1 VNLVD
6 QYRDPTLALL
16 VHLVAEHPRVV
27 ELVKEAEIL
36 PEEADALPDSAFAWP
51 EKRAFPIH
59 SREHAVLSRVYR
71 TNLADVPPHV
81 DDALKEACDVYGVPD
96 GVFEREKRAAT
107 PDDPEDYLLPDD
119 KRLPVRTAAE
129 VRRAEKALLDGY
141 QKLAFEHRAEACKRL
156 VDKAAIHGVALDPLM
171 HKLAG
176 FTVSSTQTVKDW
188 LGARREAAPPTYK
201 EAFQK
206 LADALAGQPAEVR
219 DRAALV
225 RLAEVIGE
233 LDKKAGLVR
242 HYDRRLPDPLQTVF
256 NTNKVAGHGVELG
269 GRFVPMQRLAEYP
282 ASFYGDV
289 LGDDVVR
296 EAADGRGGLDPHKLA
311 MILETLPRDMKLLL
325 SRQMR

>member
-1 VNLVD
+1 M
-6 QYRDPTLALL
+6 
-16 VHLVAEHPRVV
+16 
-27 ELVKEAEIL
+27 
-36 PEEADALPDSAFAWP
+36 
-51 EKRAFPIH
+51 
-59 SREHAVLSRVYR
+59 
-71 TNLADVPPHV
+71 DVPPHV
-81 DDALKEACDVYGVPD
+81 DDALKVACDVYGLSD
-96 GVFEREKRAAT
+96 EIFAREKAAAE
-107 PDDPEDYLLPDD
+107 PEDPADYLLPEMR
-119 KRLPVRTAAE
+119 RLPVRSAE
-129 VRRAEKALLDGY
+129 EVKQAERTLLAGY

-156 VDKAAIHGVALDPLM
+156 VDRAAAHGVALDPLM

-188 LGARREAAPPTYK
+188 LGARREAAPPAYK

-233 LDKKAGLVR
+233 LDKKAGLAR

-256 NTNKVAGHGVELG
+256 NTTKVAGHGVELG

-311 MILETLPRDMKLLL
+311 MILETLPRDLKSALA
-325 SRQMR
+325 RQMR